1 VTLLLPQKAG
11 IPLPH
16 PTPVSQP
23 FWDGCALGE
32 LRYQR
37 CRQCGRALFNPTSV
51 CRWCGSDSL
60 AWELSQGRG
69 SVYSWSVVWRPQS
82 TAFHVPYAAMIVDLD
97 EGYQMLSGLIGCE
110 HDEVEVGMRVAVE
123 FHAAGEMTLPYFSPD
138 RVPGQESVRTE

>member
-1 VTLLLPQKAG
+1 MTLLLPQKAG

-23 FWDGCALGE
+23 FWEGCALGE

-60 AWELSQGRG
+60 AWELSRGRG

-82 TAFHVPYAAMIVDLD
+82 PAFRTPYAAVIVDLD

-110 HDEVEVGMRVAVE
+110 HDEAAVGLRVQVE
-123 FHAAGEMTLPYFSPD
+123 FHPVGEITLPYFRPE
-138 RVPGQESVRTE
+138 R

>member
-1 VTLLLPQKAG
+1 MLLPQKAG

-60 AWELSQGRG
+60 AWELGQGRG

-82 TAFHVPYAAMIVDLD
+82 TAFHVPYAAVIVDLD

-110 HDEVEVGMRVAVE
+110 HDEVDVGMRVAVE

-138 RVPGQESVRTE
+138 RGPGQESARTE